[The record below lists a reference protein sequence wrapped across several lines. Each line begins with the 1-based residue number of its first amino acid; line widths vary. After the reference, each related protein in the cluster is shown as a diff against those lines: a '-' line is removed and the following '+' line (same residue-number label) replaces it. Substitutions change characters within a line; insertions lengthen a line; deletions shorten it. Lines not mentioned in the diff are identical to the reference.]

1 MELWMIVVI
10 AAAAI
15 VVLAIIIAILATVL
29 RKYTISFKTGVVKYT
44 TEVPVIKARKG
55 AAIELPVLASRDYDF
70 KGWYTDAQC
79 ISPANFE
86 KNAQGR
92 HDFVCRLD
100 EKAGVKARAKTA
112 IRGAF
117 VGSGRSDSSQPG
129 VQDRVGL
136 VECRITD

>member
-1 MELWMIVVI
+1 MELWMIIVI

-55 AAIELPVLASRDYDF
+55 AAIELPVLTSRDYDF

-79 ISPANFE
+79 TSPANFE
-86 KNAQGR
+86 KMPKG
-92 HDFVCRLD
+92 DMTLD
-100 EKAGVKARAKTA
+100 AGWTKKQASKPAKKPQSAEPSLDLGGA
-112 IRGAF
+112 IAHNLAF
-117 VGSGRSDSSQPG
+117 
-129 VQDRVGL
+129 
-136 VECRITD
+136 RIALDW